1 MPKRLLLL
9 LLLAPA
15 LLGCR
20 KDVDAF
26 FNKLV
31 PPPPPIT
38 LPAETQ
44 SGANTFGC
52 LVNGQV
58 WEAKNGPT
66 SFIGNAYSPN
76 ARYSRREISI
86 SAFWRP
92 ESRGPV
98 TAFSLTAPRV
108 VGPGVYLLG
117 EAGGPFG
124 WAHLESHPYPAV
136 LPYVTDAAHLG
147 TLTITRLDTAGR
159 RPLVAGRFELRAG
172 VRSNPGGNL
181 PSPTP
186 AEVVVTSGRFDVELN
201 RP

>member
-108 VGPGVYLLG
+108 VGRTAIGRTTAWLLRMNSEERIELRTVLMELG
-117 EAGGPFG
+117 E
-124 WAHLESHPYPAV
+124 
-136 LPYVTDAAHLG
+136 
-147 TLTITRLDTAGR
+147 LD
-159 RPLVAGRFELRAG
+159 
-172 VRSNPGGNL
+172 
-181 PSPTP
+181 
-186 AEVVVTSGRFDVELN
+186 
-201 RP
+201 